1 LVIGTPEQRA
11 LHAQQKRSIGR
22 RSGIRRE
29 LSARGCVATIF
40 RSNG

>member
-22 RSGIRRE
+22 RSGVRRE
-29 LSARGCVATIF
+29 PFARGRVATIF
-40 RSNG
+40 QSNG